1 MSRTRAEQ
9 KRDRSRVPSR
19 LPESLP
25 SRTPPSRAERLRQ
38 FREPLDPFRRHP
50 AARFPSPRS
59 VRPVFPR
66 SAATE
71 QAAAPSG
78 GSSHD

>member
-9 KRDRSRVPSR
+9 RRDRSRVPSR

-25 SRTPPSRAERLRQ
+25 SRSTPSRAEVRQ
-38 FREPLDPFRRHP
+38 LREPLDPFRRHP

-59 VRPVFPR
+59 VRPVFP
-66 SAATE
+66 SAATVRSE
-71 QAAAPSG
+71 QAAPSG